1 VSNQDGQSA
10 PTRYESLPAVD
21 GSSSSTEK
29 NAVPGT
35 NNESQ
40 PAVDDPLSSAEL
52 STGPAWSAEQSAST
66 SVPAPLV
73 DFNQLLPV
81 PHRQRP
87 PTAKRCRKKPP
98 TPELTSDETLKFV
111 TDSVNKSNSVS
122 KGKSRCAS
130 KSVTQKK
137 NQKSKMVEAD
147 DHEPCMLC
155 KFEYGDKKDPNF
167 HDQWD
172 KCSKCKRWWHETC
185 AAVSGV
191 YNNRV
196 YTCDQCCAKRRKK

>member
-1 VSNQDGQSA
+1 MFSPAFGRAVTVANAQGAFRGSGIFPVNVNAIPDHAYDPSNTTERPLQPEVGDHSSSMGPNTGVSSSAVSNQDGQSA
-10 PTRYESLPAVD
+10 PTRYESLPAVN

-122 KGKSRCAS
+122 LCFKIRNPEK
-130 KSVTQKK
+130 
-137 NQKSKMVEAD
+137 KSKI
-147 DHEPCMLC
+147 
-155 KFEYGDKKDPNF
+155 
-167 HDQWD
+167 
-172 KCSKCKRWWHETC
+172 
-185 AAVSGV
+185 
-191 YNNRV
+191 
-196 YTCDQCCAKRRKK
+196 